1 MMRRRNIWKVLFC
14 FSPLCGYGQ
23 ITLDHC
29 RKLAQENYPLV
40 RQYEWI
46 EKSEEYTVANASKGY
61 LPQLTLS
68 GKATYQSEVTELPV
82 KIPSVDVQSIPKDQ
96 YQVMAE
102 LKQTI
107 WDGGDIRMRKQL
119 AKATSETE
127 RRQLQVDLYALNDR
141 VDQLFFGILL
151 LEVQLEQNR
160 LLQTELTET
169 ERKVSA
175 YLTHG
180 IVGTAD
186 LDAVKVERLTVRQ
199 KEVDLLASKQ
209 AYVAMLERFT
219 GEAFPKGEIFERP
232 VASWDREE
240 VVIRR
245 PELLAFDS
253 RLSQLDV
260 QERALNVRH
269 RPQIGLFIQGAYG
282 NPGLNMLK
290 DKFTPFYIGGVRLSW
305 NFGSLYT
312 LKNDKRLIENRRLQ
326 IGTQRETFLLNTRLQ
341 MTEQESRIAALRQQM
356 VDDDEMIRLRQNIRR
371 AAEAK
376 VANGTMTVT
385 DLLHE
390 MTAERLACQ
399 TKAAHEVQLLM
410 KIYQWKQTTN
420 N

>member
-240 VVIRR
+240 AVIRR

>member
-68 GKATYQSEVTELPV
+68 GKATYQSGVTELPV

-209 AYVAMLERFT
+209 AYVAMLGRFT
-219 GEAFPKGEIFERP
+219 GEVFPKGEIFEWP

-240 VVIRR
+240 AVIRR

>member
-219 GEAFPKGEIFERP
+219 GEAFPQGEIFERP

-240 VVIRR
+240 AVIRR

>member
-160 LLQTELTET
+160 LLQTDLTET

-240 VVIRR
+240 AVIRR

-312 LKNDKRLIENRRLQ
+312 LKNDKRQIENRRLQ

>member
-240 VVIRR
+240 AVIRR

-376 VANGTMTVT
+376 VANGTMTMT

>member
-240 VVIRR
+240 AVIRR

-305 NFGSLYT
+305 NFGNLYT

-390 MTAERLACQ
+390 MTVERLACQ

>member
-219 GEAFPKGEIFERP
+219 GEVFPKGEIFERP

-240 VVIRR
+240 AVIRR

-290 DKFTPFYIGGVRLSW
+290 DKFTPFYIGGLRLSW